1 MKYLPN
7 KKAACLF
14 VGETQFDT
22 CAVRGKMDAA
32 KDLLLVRTL
41 TNELCGLQQ

>member
-7 KKAACLF
+7 KKAVCLF

-22 CAVRGKMDAA
+22 RAVRGEMDVA
-32 KDLLLVRTL
+32 KDLLLGRTL

>member
-22 CAVRGKMDAA
+22 CAVRGTWMQLKI
-32 KDLLLVRTL
+32 
-41 TNELCGLQQ
+41 CF